1 MDLRLQFL
9 ESFVARGSDGK
20 TYKVCAYDRLA
31 RVSILDGLEH
41 WEPTGQAEYRLAADG
56 RAVTVGKDGVM
67 RIDRL
72 GVLLEVTSRS
82 AHASIPD

>member
-20 TYKVCAYDRLA
+20 AYKVCAYDRLA
-31 RVSILDGLEH
+31 RASVVDGLEH

-56 RAVTVGKDGVM
+56 RVVAVGRDGVL
-67 RIDRL
+67 RIDGL
-72 GVLLEVTSRS
+72 GVLLDVTSGSSPRIS
-82 AHASIPD
+82 PP